1 MLVEVVI
8 NRGKKEDNPLVG
20 RRSVG
25 VPAPPNNSVDRK
37 GDRTKSNVVRSRY
50 VSIRGGSCESPAKT
64 SALQYTD
71 ALQVSDT
78 RRIVKVYRLTL
89 AANVA
94 RAVSG

>member
-8 NRGKKEDNPLVG
+8 NRGKEEDNPLVG

-25 VPAPPNNSVDRK
+25 VPAPPDKSVDRK
-37 GDRTKSNVVRSRY
+37 GDRIKSNVVRSRY

-64 SALQYTD
+64 SALQYGT
-71 ALQVSDT
+71 LLVSDT
-78 RRIVKVYRLTL
+78 RQIVKVYRLTL

>member
-1 MLVEVVI
+1 MLIEVI
-8 NRGKKEDNPLVG
+8 IHRWEEEDNPFVG
-20 RRSVG
+20 RRSVR
-25 VPAPPNNSVDRK
+25 VPAPPNDSVDRK
-37 GDRTKSNVVRSRY
+37 GDRTMSNVVRSRY

-78 RRIVKVYRLTL
+78 RQIVKVYRLAL
-89 AANVA
+89 AATIA